1 MSVQLAVANAMSPGA
16 DLAPSQHSA
25 RPLLLQLW
33 HTAQRWRWVLAAVVG
48 LALAVGVLLT
58 VLATPQY
65 SAVARVEISRTSAK
79 VTKVEGVQPEE
90 AGRDQ
95 EFYQTQYALLRTRS
109 LAERVERRLRL
120 GANDAFF
127 AAHGVDPD
135 GALLAAKAQV
145 MTTTQLRARSSI
157 AVDLLLDKVEI
168 SPIARSSLVDV
179 TYTSGSPEL
188 SAQIANAWVDQFIGG
203 SLDRRFESTADARRF
218 LEQRLGELR
227 GKLEQSERDL
237 VNYAGEKGIVTLS
250 RSQNAEGRTTE
261 NRTLVAEDLAALNAS
276 LADAKNGR
284 IAAQGKLSAGRGA
297 SATELSLANP
307 TIATLRQRRAELYAD
322 YAKMMV
328 QFEPGYPPARAIQ
341 EQIRSINAGI
351 ASEEGRVNSGSA
363 ATYQAAL
370 ARENGLQA
378 QVDGL
383 KQRLSMQQRDSI
395 QYNIFQREADTNRE
409 LYDGLLQRYK
419 EIGVAGVDSSNIF
432 MVDPAKIPT
441 RPSSPN
447 LIVNL
452 LLALAAGLV
461 LAMMTALALEQIDEG
476 VREPE
481 QIARNFQVPLLGTVP
496 DEQGNDLI
504 DELSD
509 VKSSISEAYLSI
521 RSNLAF
527 SSDHGVPRSLML
539 TSTRPSEGKTTSS
552 YALALVL
559 ARVGKK
565 VVLIDADMRSPST
578 HKILDM
584 NNVSGLSNYLA
595 GDDDW
600 QALLRPAGVVG
611 LTVMTA
617 GPTPPSAAELLSSD
631 RLIQLIRALGERFD
645 HIIVDSPPILGLAD
659 APLISRA
666 VEGCIAVVESRGVAV
681 RVVRLALDRLHLV
694 RAHIFGV
701 ILTKLDTRQAGY
713 GYGYGYGYSY
723 GAKKEGDQAL
733 A

>member
-1 MSVQLAVANAMSPGA
+1 MSVELAVANAMNPGVEI
-16 DLAPSQHSA
+16 APSQSSA
-25 RPLLLQLW
+25 TPLLLQVW
-33 HTAQRWRWVLAAVVG
+33 HAAQRWKWVLAAVVG
-48 LALAVGVLLT
+48 LALALGVLLT

-65 SAVARVEISRTSAK
+65 SAVARVEISRASAK
-79 VTKVEGVQPEE
+79 VTNVEGVQSDEV
-90 AGRDQ
+90 GRDQ
-95 EFYQTQYALLRTRS
+95 EFYQTQYALLQARS
-109 LAERVERRLRL
+109 LAERVERQLRL
-120 GANDAFF
+120 GSKDEFF

-135 GALLAAKAQV
+135 GALAANSQV
-145 MTTTQLRARSSI
+145 MTPTQRRSRSALAI
-157 AVDLLLDKVEI
+157 DLLLANIEV
-168 SPIARSSLVDV
+168 SPIARSSLVDI

-203 SLDRRFESTADARRF
+203 SIDRRFESTAAARRY

-250 RSQNAEGRTTE
+250 SSQNAEGRTTE

-276 LADAKNGR
+276 LADAKNER
-284 IAAQGKLSAGRGA
+284 IAADGKLRAERGS
-297 SATELSLANP
+297 SATQLSLANP
-307 TIATLRQRRAELYAD
+307 TIATLRQRRAELSAD
-322 YAKMMV
+322 YAKLMV
-328 QFEPGYPPARAIQ
+328 QFEPGYPPARAIH
-341 EQIRSINAGI
+341 EQIRSINAAI
-351 ASEEGRVNSGSA
+351 AEEEGRVNSGSA
-363 ATYQAAL
+363 STYQAAL
-370 ARENGLQA
+370 ARENGLQS
-378 QVDGL
+378 QVDTL
-383 KQRLSMQQRDSI
+383 KQRLATQQRDSI

-419 EIGVAGVDSSNIF
+419 EIGVAGIGSSNIF
-432 MVDPAKIPT
+432 LVDAAKIPT
-441 RPSSPN
+441 RPSSPK
-447 LIVNL
+447 LIVNI

-461 LAMMTALALEQIDEG
+461 IAMMTAVALEQIDEG
-476 VREPE
+476 VREPD
-481 QIARNFQVPLLGTVP
+481 QIARHFHVPLLGSVP
-496 DEQGNDLI
+496 DERGNDLI

-527 SSDHGVPRSLML
+527 SSDHGVPRSLMV

-565 VVLIDADMRSPST
+565 VALIDADMRSPST
-578 HKILDM
+578 HKIFGMD
-584 NNVSGLSNYLA
+584 NVAGLSNFLA
-595 GDDDW
+595 GNDDW
-600 QALLRPAGVVG
+600 QKLLRPTGVSN

-631 RLIQLIRALGERFD
+631 RLIQLIRSLAERFD
-645 HIIVDSPPILGLAD
+645 HVIVDSPPILGLAD

-681 RVVRLALDRLHLV
+681 RGVRLALDRLRSV

-701 ILTKLDTRQAGY
+701 ILTKLDSRQAGY
-713 GYGYGYGYSY
+713 GYGYGYSY
-723 GAKKEGDQAL
+723 GGKNGGEAASV
-733 A
+733 